1 LLIAHVR
8 LPLKGLIAGTALALV
23 AAACAAGNAFRQGDA
38 AMKSGDLDQAVA
50 YYRKATEADPE
61 NPNYKIALQRAM
73 QAASRA
79 HLERA
84 HQFEQQD
91 QLEAA
96 LGEYKAASEYDPS
109 NRLAVSKVAE
119 LERTIRERIEA
130 SRPKPAIQALKE
142 RVRQT
147 PTEPVLNPASREPLN
162 MRFPSTQVRDI
173 LNFIGQA
180 TGINVLYDRDFADRQ
195 TSIELHDVTLEQALN
210 QIMSANQ
217 LSYKVLNQRSIFVFP
232 DTSPKHQQYDEQVV
246 QTFYVSHADATEV
259 AQTLS
264 VIIRLPGVAVQ
275 PQMSAN
281 KTNNTITVRGTPAM
295 VEIIRKII
303 EQNDK
308 PRAEVVLDVEILEVN
323 RNRAKQYGLNLSD
336 YAVGVIFSP
345 EVNPTAAAAAVA
357 ALPGSVTPTAPT
369 TTTPRGTAPGAFGQP
384 GAAFVPPFNLNT
396 ISRGIST
403 ADFYLAVPSAVVR
416 FLEQDSQ
423 SKLLAKPQLRGS
435 EGQKLTL
442 NLGSSIPVIQTSYT
456 PLATGGAGVNPLSS
470 YNYKD
475 VGINLD
481 MTPRVTLEGDIIL
494 DLGID
499 DSAVGSDVSVAG
511 VTVPSFVQRKVSTRL
526 RLRDGES
533 NLLAGLLEDQ
543 SANSVQ
549 GFPGAI
555 HVPVLKQLFSGNNVT
570 SQQTDIVMLLT
581 PHIVRAHEITES
593 DLRPIYIGSQ
603 GAAGATLGV
612 GGPPPLIAQPEP
624 PVPQPAPAA
633 PPTAT
638 SQTGIPV
645 KAPPGSSPIPGT
657 VPAQPVQPQAPP
669 LPPVMPTQPAAPAAV
684 APTQP
689 APETPQPPTP
699 PPPTPAVPAEPPTTS
714 PGVGTA
720 QVVITPPGGQVR
732 AGGGPYTVP
741 ISIVGATRLSTVTLT
756 LTYDPAIL
764 RVRTVENGSFMAA
777 GGVVVR
783 FAHQESG
790 NRIDI
795 TITRSADA
803 TGATGTGVLAAVV
816 FDAVAAGNV
825 TLTLSGAATGPG
837 GSAMGLQF
845 RPVTVTVQ

>member
-1 LLIAHVR
+1 LLIAVAR
-8 LPLKGLIAGTALALV
+8 LPLKGLVGVVTLALL
-23 AAACAAGNAFRQGDA
+23 AGACAAGKAFRQGEA
-38 AMKSGDLDQAVA
+38 AMKGGDLDQAVA
-50 YYRKATEADPE
+50 YYRKASEADPD

-79 HLERA
+79 HLDKA
-84 HQFEQQD
+84 KQFEQQD

-96 LGEYKAASEYDPS
+96 LGEYKVASEYDPS

-130 SRPKPAIQALKE
+130 SRPKPAIQLLKE

-180 TGINVLYDRDFADRQ
+180 TGINILYDRDFADRQ

-217 LSYKVLNQRSIFVFP
+217 LSYKVLNPRSIFVFP

-345 EVNPTAAAAAVA
+345 EVNPTAVAAAVGGA
-357 ALPGSVTPTAPT
+357 TPGTVTPTAPAA
-369 TTTPRGTAPGAFGQP
+369 TTPSSRGTAPGAFGQP

-511 VTVPSFVQRKVSTRL
+511 VTVPSFVQRKVATRL

-549 GFPGAI
+549 GFIGAV

-581 PHIVRAHEITES
+581 PHIVRAHEITEA

-624 PVPQPAPAA
+624 PAPQPAPAA
-633 PPTAT
+633 PPPTAT
-638 SQTGIPV
+638 SQKGIPV
-645 KAPPGSSPIPGT
+645 TAPPGSSPIPGT
-657 VPAQPVQPQAPP
+657 VPAQPVQP
-669 LPPVMPTQPAAPAAV
+669 LPPVMPTQPVAPAPA

-689 APETPQPPTP
+689 APETPPTP
-699 PPPTPAVPAEPPTTS
+699 PPPAVPAEPPTTS

-720 QVVITPPGGQVR
+720 QVVITPPAGQVR
-732 AGGGPYTVP
+732 VGGGPYTVP
-741 ISIVGATRLSTVTLT
+741 ISIVAATRLSTVTLT

-764 RVRTVENGSFMAA
+764 RIRTVENGSFMAA

-837 GSAMGLQF
+837 GAAMGLQF